1 MYFKVSICYNWFG
14 EMLVNDKIKNILEKL
29 QDNGFTAYVVGGFV
43 RDYLLGIETYDVDI
57 ATSAQPK
64 DVRVIFD
71 LNNANDDN
79 YGSILIKDKLYNY
92 DITTYRKE
100 LKYENRRPVEYE
112 FVSTIDEDIARRDF
126 TINSLYM
133 DSSGKIYDKV
143 DGLKDLEDKTIRMIG
158 NISDKMTEDPL
169 RMLRAVRFSAN
180 LDFKLENNLKNYIKQ
195 NTQLLRTVSYNRKK
209 EELDKIFS
217 SSKSGLGINLIRELK
232 LENDLDIVIPDNIV
246 ESINSIGT
254 WAQIEA
260 KGDYPFSNQEKDMID
275 NIKKILSYG
284 IIDNIVLYEYG
295 LYPSIIAS
303 DILGFNRN
311 YISDLYKNLPIYSSK
326 DIEINGDEIID
337 LLKIEPGSI
346 IKDIMRDIELN
357 ILNGNLENK
366 KEILKEYIR
375 KNWRWKNE
383 WSSI

>member
-143 DGLKDLEDKTIRMIG
+143 DGLKDLEDKTIRMVG

-246 ESINSIGT
+246 ESINSIGI
-254 WAQIEA
+254 WAQIEV

-275 NIKKILSYG
+275 NIKKILGYG

-357 ILNGNLENK
+357 IINGNLENK
-366 KEILKEYIR
+366 KEILKEYIS
-375 KNWRWKNE
+375 KSWRW
-383 WSSI
+383 

>member
-1 MYFKVSICYNWFG
+1 MYFKVSICYNWLG

-232 LENDLDIVIPDNIV
+232 LENDLDILIPDNIV

-254 WAQIEA
+254 WAQIEV

-275 NIKKILSYG
+275 KIKKILGYG

-346 IKDIMRDIELN
+346 IKDIIRDIELN

-375 KNWRWKNE
+375 KNWRWKK
-383 WSSI
+383 WMK

>member
-1 MYFKVSICYNWFG
+1 MYFKLVICYNKLG
-14 EMLVNDKIKNILEKL
+14 EMLVNDKIKNILNKL

-43 RDYLLGIETYDVDI
+43 RDYLLGNETYDVDI
-57 ATSAQPK
+57 ATSAKPK
-64 DVRVIFD
+64 DVRDIFD

-112 FVSTIDEDIARRDF
+112 FVSTIDEDIIRRDF

-133 DSSGKIYDKV
+133 DTTGKIYDSV
-143 DGLKDLEDKTIRMIG
+143 GGLKDLDDKIIRMIG
-158 NISDKMTEDPL
+158 NIGDKMTEDPL
-169 RMLRAVRFSAN
+169 RILRAVRFSAN
-180 LDFKLENNLKNYIKQ
+180 LNFKLENNLKNYIKQ

-217 SSKSGLGINLIRELK
+217 SSKCKLGLNLIKELK
-232 LENDLDIVIPDNIV
+232 LEDNLDIAIPDNIV
-246 ESINSIGT
+246 ESINSIGI
-254 WAQIEA
+254 WAQIEI

-275 NIKKILSYG
+275 NIKKILEYG

-311 YISDLYKNLPIYSSK
+311 YISDIYKNLPIYSSK

-337 LLKIEPGSI
+337 ILKIEPGSI
-346 IKDIMRDIELN
+346 IKDIIRDIELN

-366 KEILKEYIR
+366 NEVLKAYIT
-375 KNWRWKNE
+375 KNWR
-383 WSSI
+383 

>member
-1 MYFKVSICYNWFG
+1 
-14 EMLVNDKIKNILEKL
+14 MLVNDKIKNILEKL

-375 KNWRWKNE
+375 KNWR
-383 WSSI
+383 